1 MTPLRLTPAA
11 NVFLAGLSPDLVLL
25 DTTTDAYF
33 CLVDANELI
42 TPASG
47 GGFDAASEAV
57 RDDLLETGLFVTGA
71 PPRPLVAMPT
81 RPLRTTRSTDS
92 YRGTWRDRRDFALA
106 IFYTARR
113 FNGRSVRDL
122 VEHAARD
129 RPSITEPDRLLK
141 RARLFDNWLP
151 WIPGQGQCLY
161 RAFALLDFLRRDGL
175 SAQWV
180 FGVRTWPFSAHCWLQ
195 CEDLLLDD
203 DLDRVALY
211 TPIMAV

>member
-1 MTPLRLTPAA
+1 MTSLRLTPAA
-11 NVFLAGLSPDLVLL
+11 DVFLADLSPDLVLL

-33 CLVDANELI
+33 CLANMEGLLI
-42 TPASG
+42 PVPG
-47 GGFDAASEAV
+47 GGFAAASEAV
-57 RDDLLETGLFVTGA
+57 RNDLLETSLFLSGA
-71 PPRPLVAMPT
+71 PKRPIVAMPS
-81 RPLRTTRSTDS
+81 RPRRTTRSTGNC
-92 YRGTWRDRRDFALA
+92 RGTWRDRQDFALA
-106 IFYTARR
+106 ILHTAHR
-113 FNGRSVRDL
+113 FHGRSVRDL
-122 VEHAARD
+122 VEDAARD
-129 RPSITEPDRLLK
+129 RPSIPEPDRLFE
-141 RARLFDNWLP
+141 RARLFDHWLP